1 MENVL
6 AFHLL
11 QSPVPAGSILYFF
24 FARLDDLLADF
35 EARVMDFAA
44 RLEDFT
50 AFRAVFFT
58 AFRAV
63 FFARDATFFAAV
75 ASVLAVLRVSLA
87 IAFAARLTVAPTRL
101 VEPAE
106 PLPWFPFLRGALT
119 TSSGALVKL
128 PIKLD
133 TASTPVASNSAP
145 RPPASPAASAARSTT
160 LEGSGNRAPLLLSA
174 MCSFLPGL
182 WSN

>member
-1 MENVL
+1 VTKT
-6 AFHLL
+6 H
-11 QSPVPAGSILYFF
+11 FF
-24 FARLDDLLADF
+24 LARLFDLLADL

-63 FFARDATFFAAV
+63 FFARDATFFTAV

-101 VEPAE
+101 VEPV
-106 PLPWFPFLRGALT
+106 PWFPLRRGALT

-128 PIKLD
+128 PIKLV